1 MELQRAGRGD
11 YPALKKLYTEAFPAE
26 ERAPFWVLTRRA
38 RQGRGDFW
46 VLRDGSRFAGLAYVI
61 CRADMA
67 YVFYLAVEKEMRG
80 RGLGT
85 QAVRALI
92 RAYEGKRLF
101 LALERLDET
110 APNYAQR
117 LSRHAFYERCGLRDL
132 PHYIKEANVV
142 YAIMGT
148 GGPIRPEETMP

>member
-1 MELQRAGRGD
+1 
-11 YPALKKLYTEAFPAE
+11 
-26 ERAPFWVLTRRA
+26 
-38 RQGRGDFW
+38 
-46 VLRDGSRFAGLAYVI
+46 
-61 CRADMA
+61 MA

-148 GGPIRPEETMP
+148 GGPIRPEEYNAMMRAYAGPVFGRFVDLGIVESV